1 MRKIENNFY
10 KKDLGNMGE
19 EKASN
24 FLIQDGYSI
33 LARNF
38 RTNQGE
44 IDIIAKKNEEY
55 IFIEVK
61 TRTSIKYGEPIE
73 AINKNKKKHIVNAS
87 KYFIYKNKLNNKYI
101 RYDIIEVY
109 INKKSQLIN
118 HIKNVFF

>member
-87 KYFIYKNKLNNKYI
+87 KYFICKNKLNNKYI